1 MEKFRAALYVIE
13 LVNFNPLVE
22 GRKKK
27 KPMKNEVIHIKVKAK
42 KKKKSYKQKES

>member
-42 KKKKSYKQKES
+42 KKKKVI